1 MRSLRKRQARCMARQ
16 AGREV
21 SAVDGIGTMGEG
33 LVGRRL
39 AVFPFFPGFERRGGT
54 SQQGGLTQL
63 RGNHCHKIHP
73 LTEAARVLRT
83 YSSPVVC
90 VNVQSLFCP
99 HSLELYLLIV
109 VNLLFTHHISPWS
122 G

>member
-1 MRSLRKRQARCMARQ
+1 MARQ

-21 SAVDGIGTMGEG
+21 SAVDCIGTMGEG
-33 LVGRRL
+33 AGREEVGR
-39 AVFPFFPGFERRGGT
+39 FSFFLGFERRGGT
-54 SQQGGLTQL
+54 SQQGDLTLL

-90 VNVQSLFCP
+90 VNVQSLFAPTPSSYIC
-99 HSLELYLLIV
+99 
-109 VNLLFTHHISPWS
+109 
-122 G
+122 